1 MKNKLQIFIAKESF
15 AGNNIIKLK
24 KPVKYKTVDK
34 RSYFRI
40 IYMSETS
47 YKIINIY
54 NIPNIQG
61 KYNRMVIPRVHS
73 NNNNIIKP
81 RRYSHKL
88 RWYNITLQEKGMAKR
103 KNNNINHIEESSR
116 SSTRTDNGDNEL
128 TSSYEDDESY
138 DKKIIIN
145 KNYGNIT
152 N

>member
-1 MKNKLQIFIAKESF
+1 
-15 AGNNIIKLK
+15 
-24 KPVKYKTVDK
+24 
-34 RSYFRI
+34 
-40 IYMSETS
+40 
-47 YKIINIY
+47 
-54 NIPNIQG
+54 
-61 KYNRMVIPRVHS
+61 
-73 NNNNIIKP
+73 
-81 RRYSHKL
+81 
-88 RWYNITLQEKGMAKR
+88 MAKR